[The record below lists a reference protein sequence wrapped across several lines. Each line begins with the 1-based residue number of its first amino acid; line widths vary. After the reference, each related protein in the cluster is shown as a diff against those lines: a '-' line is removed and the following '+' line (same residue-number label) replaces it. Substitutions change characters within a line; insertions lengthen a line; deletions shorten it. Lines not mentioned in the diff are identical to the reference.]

1 MFTHEFVTHSSA
13 LSSAAKLPSTETFSP
28 AHSHQFA
35 SLRDTPNTRKPV
47 TTFPALA
54 VITSRRVVHCVHFI
68 IMSTHNSE
76 NKFSSHKFG
85 HIMVLTRPMQQHSA
99 SQRSHVHAIKL
110 LSLQK
115 IPQRKFF
122 PPTLRRQHSHHFVT
136 LATLDS
142 ESEKFRTH
150 RLMIP

>member
-1 MFTHEFVTHSSA
+1 MRADSASHSPHIESLRLYHHGNTQHKQVCDLSNTQFLTASLLQHIVMFTHEFVTHSSA

-68 IMSTHNSE
+68 IMTTHNSE

-99 SQRSHVHAIKL
+99 S
-110 LSLQK
+110 
-115 IPQRKFF
+115 
-122 PPTLRRQHSHHFVT
+122 
-136 LATLDS
+136 
-142 ESEKFRTH
+142 
-150 RLMIP
+150 